1 MKIRIVLADDHQ
13 IVREGLHALIATERD
28 LVVVAEA
35 EDGRTAV
42 QLVADHEPDVVIMDI
57 GMPELNGV
65 DATRQILAHHPGIK
79 VIALSMHSDSR
90 FVTGMLKAGAA
101 GYLLKNCACDELV
114 NAINTVMQHR
124 IYLSPSITGVVIED
138 YIRRSA
144 AIEEPVLTQREREV
158 LQLLAEGKA
167 TREIAKKL
175 HVSAKTVATHRQN
188 IMDKLDLHS
197 VAQLTQYAISQGLV
211 TLQG

>member
-167 TREIAKKL
+167 TREIAEKL

>member
-13 IVREGLHALIATERD
+13 IVREGLHALIAAERD

-42 QLVADHEPDVVIMDI
+42 QLVAEHEPDVVIMDI

-65 DATRQILAHHPGIK
+65 DATRQILAHRPGIK

-101 GYLLKNCACDELV
+101 GYLLKNCASDELV
-114 NAINTVMQHR
+114 NAINTVVQHR

-138 YIRRSA
+138 YIRQSA
-144 AIEEPVLTQREREV
+144 AIEEPVLTEREREV

-167 TREIAKKL
+167 TREIAQQL